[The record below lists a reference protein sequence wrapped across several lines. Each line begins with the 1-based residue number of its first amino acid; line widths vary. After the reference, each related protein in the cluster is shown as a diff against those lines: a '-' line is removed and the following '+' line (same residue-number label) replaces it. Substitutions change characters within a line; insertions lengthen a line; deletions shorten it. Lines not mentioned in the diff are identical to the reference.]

1 MIESALVEILQKV
14 PLLAD
19 LSRFE
24 LRQVLERAGDE
35 RIPPGADLL
44 TEGESGTSLLVM
56 VEGSADVIVNGKH
69 VRSIR
74 KGDYVGEMAIID
86 GLPRSATVRAITDC
100 RVLSIPSAEFRAL
113 VESSW
118 ELAWKLLT
126 HLSLRVREM
135 DSEVHR

>member
-1 MIESALVEILQKV
+1 VIESALVEILQKV

-35 RIPPGADLL
+35 RVPPGADLL
-44 TEGESGTSLLVM
+44 TEGESGASLLVM
-56 VEGSADVIVNGKH
+56 VEGAADVIINGKP
-69 VRSIR
+69 VRTIR

-86 GLPRSATVRAITDC
+86 GLPRSATVRAVTEC
-100 RVLSIPSAEFRAL
+100 RVLSIPAGEFRAL

-135 DSEVHR
+135 DSEVHQ

>member
-1 MIESALVEILQKV
+1 MIETALLEILQRV
-14 PLLAD
+14 PLLSD

-24 LRQVLERAGDE
+24 LRQVLERTGDE
-35 RIPPGADLL
+35 HIPPGGDLL
-44 TEGESGTSLLVM
+44 TEGESGASLLVM
-56 VEGSADVIVNGKH
+56 VEGSADVIINGKT
-69 VRSIR
+69 VRTIR
-74 KGDYVGEMAIID
+74 KGEYVGEMAIID

-100 RVLSIPSAEFRAL
+100 RVLSIPAVEFRAL
-113 VESSW
+113 VEASW

>member
-1 MIESALVEILQKV
+1 MIESALLDVLAKV

-35 RIPPGADLL
+35 RIPSGSDLL
-44 TEGESGTSLLVM
+44 TEGEQGTSLLVM
-56 VEGSADVIVNGKH
+56 VEGSADVIIHNKH
-69 VRSIR
+69 VRTIR
-74 KGDYVGEMAIID
+74 PGEYVGEMALID

-100 RVLSIPSAEFRAL
+100 RVLSIPAAEFRAL
-113 VESSW
+113 VEASW

-126 HLSLRVREM
+126 HLSMRVREM
-135 DSEVHR
+135 DDEVHN

>member
-1 MIESALVEILQKV
+1 MIEAGLLDILQKV
-14 PLLAD
+14 PLLSD

-35 RIPPGADLL
+35 RVGAGSDLL

-56 VEGSADVIVNGKH
+56 VEGSADVIINAKT
-69 VRSIR
+69 VRTIR
-74 KGDYVGEMAIID
+74 KGEYVGEMAIID

-100 RVLSIPSAEFRAL
+100 RVLSIPAAEFRAL
-113 VESSW
+113 VEASW

-135 DSEVHR
+135 DSEVHT